1 MSLQVSYKKQFVFL
15 FLLTLTFLI
24 VVEVFVN
31 IWLYNFYRC
40 DFEDNELFKDVD
52 PEINRKI
59 CIDSL
64 GFVYAEV
71 YLEMEKG
78 TVPGRQDPSQT
89 ISHINSE
96 GFRGP
101 EFTKDKPEN
110 TYRIFVLGGSAAF
123 GSGVLDNQT
132 FPFYLQQM
140 YDETQ
145 VDFKVEVINA
155 GWPGWWSPL
164 EKKLV
169 KNKLID
175 FDPDLLIVYDG
186 WNDLRRQILFDDLM
200 ASPTQW
206 KERWMEICELGKR
219 YDYDTI
225 ITIQPSL
232 GTVKKTLSVQEH
244 QNRIKIDEWGLMPY
258 YPDYVKQLDELK
270 KHCTLTSDLR
280 GIFDNFPGP
289 LFFDV
294 AHVPPIGNQIIAE
307 KIYQLSLPIVTSK
320 EQNINFYLEN
330 HESNF
335 KEKNIGPISNEFNII
350 VETYQVLS
358 EIISPYKTPK
368 VFPLI
373 FKQ

>member
-1 MSLQVSYKKQFVFL
+1 MPVRVSYKKQSVFL

-24 VVEVFVN
+24 VVEVLVN

-40 DFEDNELFKDVD
+40 DFEDNELFKNND
-52 PEINRKI
+52 PELNRKI
-59 CIDSL
+59 CIESL
-64 GFVYAEV
+64 GYEVYAED
-71 YLEMEKG
+71 YLEWGKG
-78 TVPGRQDPSQT
+78 KESGNKR
-89 ISHINSE
+89 IAHINSE

-110 TYRIFVLGGSAAF
+110 TYRIFVLGGSTVF
-123 GSGVLDNQT
+123 SVGVLDNQT
-132 FPFYLQQM
+132 VPFYLQQM

-145 VDFKVEVINA
+145 VDSKVEVINA
-155 GWPGWWSPL
+155 GLTAKFSL
-164 EKKLV
+164 QESQLV
-169 KNKLID
+169 KYRLID

-186 WNDLRRQILFDDLM
+186 WNDLKNYISYDNPK
-200 ASPTQW
+200 ASPTLW
-206 KERWMEICELGKR
+206 KERWMAICELGKQ

-232 GTVKKTLSVQEH
+232 GTVKKTLSVQEYEH
-244 QNRIKIDEWGLMPY
+244 KIRLDELGIMPY

-270 KHCTLTSDLR
+270 KHCTLTADLR

-294 AHVPPIGNQIIAE
+294 VHMGPMGNQIIAE

-330 HESNF
+330 NESNF
-335 KEKNIGPISNEFNII
+335 KEKNIGPNSNDINII
-350 VETYQVLS
+350 VVETSQVLS
-358 EIISPYKTPK
+358 DIISSYKTPK
-368 VFPLI
+368 IIPLI
-373 FKQ
+373 FE